1 MKVMFTMLFATI
13 SALLSTIFQ
22 VAKGGESYAKQLR
35 TSAAIDLKKSIDDS
49 GVSKQEIEDIEK
61 FLS

>member
-1 MKVMFTMLFATI
+1 MKAMFSMIFGTIATI
-13 SALLSTIFQ
+13 FSLVFQ

-49 GVSKQEIEDIEK
+49 KVSKEEIEDIEK

>member
-1 MKVMFTMLFATI
+1 MKAMFAIIFGTI
-13 SALLSTIFQ
+13 STIFSLVFQ

-49 GVSKQEIEDIEK
+49 GVSKEEIENIEK

>member
-1 MKVMFTMLFATI
+1 MKAMFSMIFGTIATI
-13 SALLSTIFQ
+13 FSLVFQ

-49 GVSKQEIEDIEK
+49 GVSKEEIEDIEK

>member
-1 MKVMFTMLFATI
+1 MKAMFAMIFGTIATLF
-13 SALLSTIFQ
+13 SVIFQ
-22 VAKGGESYAKQLR
+22 VSKGGESYAKQLR

-49 GVSKQEIEDIEK
+49 GVSKDEIEDIEK